1 MDEIARRTLLF
12 DFYSP
17 LLTDK
22 QQEIFDLYYQ
32 QDLSLGEIAEIQQ
45 VSRPAVFDLLRRTEE
60 ALNAYEEKLSLV
72 KKYLASSLILEE
84 MKTEVDN
91 IEGKENKNKID
102 KINSLIAQLEE
113 YR

>member
-17 LLTDK
+17 LLTGK

-60 ALNAYEEKLSLV
+60 ALNTYEEKLSLV
-72 KKYLASSLILEE
+72 KRYLASSLILEE

-91 IEGKENKNKID
+91 IEGKENKNRID